1 MTTPQAGILLYEPNS
16 MVLARRSN
24 LQPTPT
30 AATDSASPHVDSP
43 VLRTNFTTP
52 APYDE
57 YKESPSPV
65 LGDSTAVLGEFGPQ
79 TPKVQT
85 LSVFAGATIGTG
97 LGILF
102 YQLQIGT
109 EWLKVVSLP
118 GDLYIRAL
126 RCLIVPMVFCVL
138 TIVVAETVAL
148 GRTSIFRLRTLLPYL
163 VSSITAA
170 LQGTA
175 LAMVFQSFF
184 VAATKGPTHGAPV
197 TTSYNL
203 TMQCAD
209 GLFLAA
215 VNGSLGCFANSS
227 SVSEAVFGA
236 KSMVAA
242 AAVGSNL
249 GQLSLMDQVTAIANL
264 VVTANI
270 FGSLV
275 DGSLLSIVF
284 FSFPLGYVVAHS
296 TDGSDDSNLILSL
309 LRQLRNVFLRLLYG
323 LLKVTPIAVGFLIAA
338 AVAKF
343 DFQGGNQVGYLFV
356 AYLIGVVT
364 HTLIVLPLIVS
375 IWTKSNPFTF
385 LRHLVPAYVFAFGC
399 ASSMATLPVAVAC
412 IQRAKV
418 SRALSLV
425 AMPFGTPANLNGPA
439 LYYPIAVVFM
449 ATIDGHGDKLTPL
462 RWIFIFIVGWLGS
475 MGTAPVPNGGM
486 VYLMTLWT
494 TCFPSVTLP
503 PSFAVVLAADFIRDR
518 ISTVVNVNGNAM
530 VTRILADEIDATF
543 EVQFL

>member
-1 MTTPQAGILLYEPNS
+1 
-16 MVLARRSN
+16 
-24 LQPTPT
+24 
-30 AATDSASPHVDSP
+30 
-43 VLRTNFTTP
+43 
-52 APYDE
+52 
-57 YKESPSPV
+57 
-65 LGDSTAVLGEFGPQ
+65 
-79 TPKVQT
+79 
-85 LSVFAGATIGTG
+85 
-97 LGILF
+97 
-102 YQLQIGT
+102 
-109 EWLKVVSLP
+109 
-118 GDLYIRAL
+118 
-126 RCLIVPMVFCVL
+126 
-138 TIVVAETVAL
+138 
-148 GRTSIFRLRTLLPYL
+148 
-163 VSSITAA
+163 
-170 LQGTA
+170 
-175 LAMVFQSFF
+175 
-184 VAATKGPTHGAPV
+184 
-197 TTSYNL
+197 
-203 TMQCAD
+203 MQCAD
-209 GLFLAA
+209 GLFLTA

-227 SVSEAVFGA
+227 SVPEAVFGA

-296 TDGSDDSNLILSL
+296 TDGSEDSNIILSL
-309 LRQLRNVFLRLLYG
+309 LRQLRNVI
-323 LLKVTPIAVGFLIAA
+323 PIAVGFLIAA

-364 HTLIVLPLIVS
+364 HTLIVLPLI
-375 IWTKSNPFTF
+375 TKSNPFTF

-399 ASSMATLPVAVAC
+399 ASSMATLPVGMAC

-449 ATIDGHGDKLTPL
+449 ATIDGHDDKLTPL

-475 MGTAPVPNGGM
+475 MGTAPVPNGGV

-494 TCFPSVTLP
+494 TCFPSVPLP

>member
-1 MTTPQAGILLYEPNS
+1 PW
-16 MVLARRSN
+16 
-24 LQPTPT
+24 
-30 AATDSASPHVDSP
+30 
-43 VLRTNFTTP
+43 
-52 APYDE
+52 
-57 YKESPSPV
+57 
-65 LGDSTAVLGEFGPQ
+65 LGEFGPQ

-109 EWLKVVSLP
+109 EWLKLVSLP

-138 TIVVAETVAL
+138 TIVVSETVAL

-175 LAMVFQSFF
+175 LAIVFQSFF
-184 VAATKGPTHGAPV
+184 VAATKAPTRGAPV

-209 GLFLAA
+209 GLFLTA

-227 SVSEAVFGA
+227 SVPKAVFGA

-249 GQLSLMDQVTAIANL
+249 GQLSLMDQLTAIANL

-296 TDGSDDSNLILSL
+296 TDGSEDSNIILSL

-343 DFQGGNQVGYLFV
+343 DFQGE
-356 AYLIGVVT
+356 
-364 HTLIVLPLIVS
+364 
-375 IWTKSNPFTF
+375 TKWPT
-385 LRHLVPAYVFAFGC
+385 
-399 ASSMATLPVAVAC
+399 
-412 IQRAKV
+412 
-418 SRALSLV
+418 
-425 AMPFGTPANLNGPA
+425 
-439 LYYPIAVVFM
+439 
-449 ATIDGHGDKLTPL
+449 
-462 RWIFIFIVGWLGS
+462 
-475 MGTAPVPNGGM
+475 
-486 VYLMTLWT
+486 
-494 TCFPSVTLP
+494 
-503 PSFAVVLAADFIRDR
+503 
-518 ISTVVNVNGNAM
+518 
-530 VTRILADEIDATF
+530 
-543 EVQFL
+543 

>member
-1 MTTPQAGILLYEPNS
+1 
-16 MVLARRSN
+16 
-24 LQPTPT
+24 
-30 AATDSASPHVDSP
+30 
-43 VLRTNFTTP
+43 
-52 APYDE
+52 
-57 YKESPSPV
+57 
-65 LGDSTAVLGEFGPQ
+65 
-79 TPKVQT
+79 
-85 LSVFAGATIGTG
+85 
-97 LGILF
+97 
-102 YQLQIGT
+102 
-109 EWLKVVSLP
+109 
-118 GDLYIRAL
+118 
-126 RCLIVPMVFCVL
+126 MVFCVL
-138 TIVVAETVAL
+138 TIVVSETVAL

-175 LAMVFQSFF
+175 LAIVFQSFF
-184 VAATKGPTHGAPV
+184 VAATKAPTRGAPV

-209 GLFLAA
+209 GLFLTA

-227 SVSEAVFGA
+227 SVPKAVFGA

-296 TDGSDDSNLILSL
+296 TDGSEDSNIILSL

-343 DFQGGNQVGYLFV
+343 DFQGETNAGPFKC
-356 AYLIGVVT
+356 AGV
-364 HTLIVLPLIVS
+364 P
-375 IWTKSNPFTF
+375 
-385 LRHLVPAYVFAFGC
+385 
-399 ASSMATLPVAVAC
+399 
-412 IQRAKV
+412 
-418 SRALSLV
+418 
-425 AMPFGTPANLNGPA
+425 NG
-439 LYYPIAVVFM
+439 I
-449 ATIDGHGDKLTPL
+449 
-462 RWIFIFIVGWLGS
+462 S
-475 MGTAPVPNGGM
+475 MGTAPVPNGGV

-494 TCFPSVTLP
+494 TCFPSVPLP

>member
-1 MTTPQAGILLYEPNS
+1 
-16 MVLARRSN
+16 
-24 LQPTPT
+24 
-30 AATDSASPHVDSP
+30 
-43 VLRTNFTTP
+43 
-52 APYDE
+52 
-57 YKESPSPV
+57 
-65 LGDSTAVLGEFGPQ
+65 
-79 TPKVQT
+79 
-85 LSVFAGATIGTG
+85 
-97 LGILF
+97 
-102 YQLQIGT
+102 
-109 EWLKVVSLP
+109 
-118 GDLYIRAL
+118 
-126 RCLIVPMVFCVL
+126 
-138 TIVVAETVAL
+138 
-148 GRTSIFRLRTLLPYL
+148 
-163 VSSITAA
+163 
-170 LQGTA
+170 
-175 LAMVFQSFF
+175 
-184 VAATKGPTHGAPV
+184 
-197 TTSYNL
+197 
-203 TMQCAD
+203 MQCAD
-209 GLFLAA
+209 GLFLTA

-227 SVSEAVFGA
+227 SVPEAVFGA

-284 FSFPLGYVVAHS
+284 FSFPLGYV
-296 TDGSDDSNLILSL
+296 I
-309 LRQLRNVFLRLLYG
+309 
-323 LLKVTPIAVGFLIAA
+323 PIAVGFLIAA

-356 AYLIGVVT
+356 AYLIGV
-364 HTLIVLPLIVS
+364 
-375 IWTKSNPFTF
+375 TKSNPFTF

-399 ASSMATLPVAVAC
+399 ASSMATLPVGMAC

-449 ATIDGHGDKLTPL
+449 ATIDGHDDKLTPL

-475 MGTAPVPNGGM
+475 MGTAPVPNGGV

-494 TCFPSVTLP
+494 TCFPSVPLP